1 MLCNDTDCHFNVC
14 RGVSSKMQY
23 YVSAIFGNLCDLI
36 NGERTTFKLLP
47 AVLVL
52 TAASEMS
59 KPLLS
64 VDITQDA
71 DPVLHEPAAAELE
84 EEIVVSDG
92 DLKRRL
98 ANNIWQLFNS
108 SFL

>member
-1 MLCNDTDCHFNVC
+1 
-14 RGVSSKMQY
+14 
-23 YVSAIFGNLCDLI
+23 
-36 NGERTTFKLLP
+36 
-47 AVLVL
+47 
-52 TAASEMS
+52 MS

-71 DPVLHEPAAAELE
+71 DPVLHEPAAELE

-108 SFL
+108 SFR